1 MSIINL
7 ITSTRTIAVMSSQDL
22 SLSSKATISQ
32 LTNWLNVIL
41 SSRTGAWPLR
51 LTASIKQNKTSLIA
65 RKNFP
70 QCLAASLLR
79 VFSLTPIS
87 FKVLPVLTS
96 QSTKKELHG
105 KVTSIISSKISQTV
119 HLSME
124 LLRIGMK
131 FSGLT
136 WPMVRYISY

>member
-41 SSRTGAWPLR
+41 SSRTRTWPLR
-51 LTASIKQNKTSLIA
+51 LTASIKQIKPSLIA

-79 VFSLTPIS
+79 VFSPTPIS

-124 LLRIGMK
+124 LLRIGIK

-136 WPMVRYISY
+136 WPMVRYTAC